1 MARKVSIIL
10 VGAGG
15 YGNIYLGEMLKKIG
29 DERFSIAGIVD
40 PAPQGCRYLAELKE
54 LGVPFFSTIEEFY
67 AENTADLA
75 VIFTYTL
82 SPNICYA
89 MTRGSNVSA

>member
-67 AENTADLA
+67 AENTAD
-75 VIFTYTL
+75 
-82 SPNICYA
+82 P
-89 MTRGSNVSA
+89 